1 MRDLHADERGIILA
15 SLLKAILVLA
25 LVGLM
30 VVEAGSIFF
39 TKLRIQDSA
48 EAAAIAGADQLRG
61 SGDPEQARQEV
72 IETLRLRD
80 PEARLKKFEASPDGT
95 VRVTVRKVAP
105 TILVHR
111 FDFSKEWGIIDAEA
125 RGRPLSPDV

>member
-1 MRDLHADERGIILA
+1 MKGLHADERGIILA
-15 SLLKAILVLA
+15 SLLKAVLVLA
-25 LVGLM
+25 LVGLV

-48 EAAAIAGADQLRG
+48 DAAAIVGADQLST
-61 SGDPEQARQEV
+61 SGDPQLARQQV
-72 IETLRLRD
+72 IEALRLRD
-80 PEARLKKFEASPDGT
+80 PEMRLRKFEASPDGT

-111 FDFSKEWGIIDAEA
+111 FDFSEDWGIIDAEA
-125 RGRPLSPDV
+125 RGRPVSPDV